1 MSQLILKLKVKVKIY
16 LIIEYKGS
24 SQNDTTYE
32 LPDGQNITI
41 GDQKFRCP

>member
-1 MSQLILKLKVKVKIY
+1 MLHLMLKHKWKVKLF

>member
-1 MSQLILKLKVKVKIY
+1 MLHLMYKQKWKVTIHLV
-16 LIIEYKGS
+16 LEYKGS